1 MPVGKFLGACV
12 VAACLGFVAWID
24 LTTGF
29 EITVLPLYALPI
41 GLAARVFG
49 SSAAL
54 MAAGASAAA
63 WAWADAA
70 AGHVYSKSWILWFNA
85 GARLVVF
92 ILLAVLVRNT
102 LAATSRARRPR
113 APAPHLPVCT
123 QCGRVRDRD
132 GYWWTLRDYIREHP
146 DERTPFRICSD
157 CARQVH
163 ARVPAEPASHFH

>member
-49 SSAAL
+49 SRAAL
-54 MAAGASAAA
+54 MTAGASAAT
-63 WAWADAA
+63 WAWADIA
-70 AGHVYSKSWILWFNA
+70 AGHVYSKPWMLWFNA
-85 GARLVVF
+85 GARLVLF
-92 ILLAVLVRNT
+92 ILLAMLVRDM
-102 LAATSRARRPR
+102 LAATNRVRRSRASASP
-113 APAPHLPVCT
+113 LPVCA
-123 QCGRVRDRD
+123 QCGKVRDGD
-132 GYWWTLRDYIREHP
+132 GYWWTLRDYTREHP
-146 DERTPFRICSD
+146 DERLPSRICPD
-157 CARQVH
+157 CAREVH